1 MLGVRLPSAQP
12 IFRAVVLGKM
22 FIKMT
27 NYQGTKM
34 LLNAKETSF
43 YAYDEKSI
51 ARHANGETMKLK
63 ESLVEIEEKLEA
75 IGVAVE

>member
-1 MLGVRLPSAQP
+1 
-12 IFRAVVLGKM
+12 
-22 FIKMT
+22 
-27 NYQGTKM
+27 M

-63 ESLVEIEEKLEA
+63 ESLVEIEEKLKA
-75 IGVAVE
+75 ISVAVE